1 MKVRILLVL
10 AVIFLA
16 NCAVHSLE
24 SEDILPTTT
33 NIETA
38 GTTTSDTLTS
48 TASDLTTS
56 FDMTFTSSSSS
67 SSSSSSA
74 SSSNST
80 SDVLSSTSSSS
91 SGPMP
96 SEDGEGGESR
106 LNIAGLHSQVTA
118 HSVAGITI
126 GGKTSASGRS
136 PYEHPQPIG
145 TEEVGNSILAM
156 TLFFVSGIAAVVLVV
171 YVYWRKQQ
179 GRHMRDYTVMNA

>member
-96 SEDGEGGESR
+96 SEDGEGGKS
-106 LNIAGLHSQVTA
+106 
-118 HSVAGITI
+118 
-126 GGKTSASGRS
+126 SAPGRS